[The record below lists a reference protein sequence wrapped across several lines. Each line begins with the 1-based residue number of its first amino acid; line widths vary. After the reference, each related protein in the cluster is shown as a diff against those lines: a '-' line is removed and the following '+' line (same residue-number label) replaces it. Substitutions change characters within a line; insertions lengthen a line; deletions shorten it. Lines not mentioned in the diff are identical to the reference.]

1 MASLLLPNDANQTK
15 GIGMK
20 KLLMGT
26 VLALTVLASAMAY
39 AQNGLGSGPW
49 WMDGDDAPQGVA
61 GSLAGTCLGTG
72 TPTTGLGLGLGLGY
86 GDGTQPQ
93 PLDGTGFGSPW
104 AQ

>member
-1 MASLLLPNDANQTK
+1 
-15 GIGMK
+15 MK

-26 VLALTVLASAMAY
+26 VLAVSVLASALAY
-39 AQNGLGSGPW
+39 AQSGFGSGPW
-49 WMDGDDAPQGVA
+49 WMDGGDTPRGGA

-72 TPTTGLGLGLGLGY
+72 TPTTGLGLGLGF

-93 PLDGTGFGSPW
+93 PQDGTGFGSPW

>member
-1 MASLLLPNDANQTK
+1 
-15 GIGMK
+15 MK

-39 AQNGLGSGPW
+39 AQSGLGSGPW
-49 WMDGDDAPQGVA
+49 WMDGDDAPQGVT
-61 GSLAGTCLGTG
+61 GTCLGTG
-72 TPTTGLGLGLGLGY
+72 TPTTGLGLGLGY

>member
-1 MASLLLPNDANQTK
+1 
-15 GIGMK
+15 MK

-39 AQNGLGSGPW
+39 AQSGFGSGPW
-49 WMDGDDAPQGVA
+49 WMDGDDAPQGLA

-72 TPTTGLGLGLGLGY
+72 TPTTGLGLGLGY

-104 AQ
+104 AR